1 MTDQLSDSE
10 LSTADLVDRYGDALA
25 SIPVQFRSFGRK
37 SRFAGPAVT
46 VKCFEDNALLKSTLA
61 EQPDPSG
68 KVLVVDGG
76 GSLRSALVGDLI
88 AGIAVQR
95 GWAGLVISGAVRDS
109 VALDQLD
116 LGIKALGTNPQK
128 SSKTGDGVVNGRSKS
143 AGCGSR
149 PDSPCTLTRTASSS
163 LVHTSASQRVPI
175 GGNTPR
181 PWRSESPEGTVAR
194 VRLRKSAPRA

>member
-1 MTDQLSDSE
+1 VTDQLPDSE
-10 LSTADLVDRYGDALA
+10 LSTADLVDRYGNALA
-25 SIPVQFRSFGRK
+25 SIPVQFLSFGRK

-61 EQPDPSG
+61 EEPDPGG

-88 AGIAVQR
+88 AAIAVQR

-128 SSKTGDGVVNGRSKS
+128 SSKTGEGVVN
-143 AGCGSR
+143 
-149 PDSPCTLTRTASSS
+149 SP
-163 LVHTSASQRVPI
+163 VEI
-175 GGNTPR
+175 GGVWITPGQTVHSDEDGIVVVGHSPLAGELRTR
-181 PWRSESPEGTVAR
+181 PLA
-194 VRLRKSAPRA
+194 

>member
-1 MTDQLSDSE
+1 MTDPVSDNH
-10 LSTADLVDRYGDALA
+10 LSTADLVDRYGDAVA
-25 SIPVQFRSFGRK
+25 SIPVQFRSFGRH

-46 VKCFEDNALLKSTLA
+46 VKCFEDNALLKTTLA

-109 VALDQLD
+109 AALDLLD
-116 LGIKALGTNPQK
+116 LGIKALGTNPRK
-128 SSKTGDGVVNGRSKS
+128 SSKTGAGVVD
-143 AGCGSR
+143 A
-149 PDSPCTLTRTASSS
+149 P
-163 LVHTSASQRVPI
+163 VEI
-175 GGNTPR
+175 GGVWIT
-181 PWRSESPEGTVAR
+181 SGQIVHSDEDGIVVATDPADCGPAAR
-194 VRLRKSAPRA
+194 RLVGD